1 MIQKLLGGFM
11 LFGVLGALVLPQQF
25 VDEGAKPPATQAIAV
40 SETPLSPAQIHAAQ
54 KKQQRANLPAPA
66 NYEIYYFGSERCGYC
81 ARWMAGSYRDW
92 KRDPARRTAR
102 LHLAP
107 EVEAFAVNRG
117 VRGENFG
124 RYHRVF
130 ERAFKDR
137 HFGFPG
143 FVLTSNDDIV
153 DVGTGEATWNRMAR
167 KVRQEA
173 ELEKLRR

>member
-1 MIQKLLGGFM
+1 
-11 LFGVLGALVLPQQF
+11 
-25 VDEGAKPPATQAIAV
+25 
-40 SETPLSPAQIHAAQ
+40 
-54 KKQQRANLPAPA
+54 
-66 NYEIYYFGSERCGYC
+66 
-81 ARWMAGSYRDW
+81 MAGPYRDW
-92 KRDPARRTAR
+92 QRDPARRAAR

-107 EVEAFAVNRG
+107 EVEAFTVNRG

-143 FVLTSNDDIV
+143 FVLTSNDSIV
-153 DVGTGEATWNRMAR
+153 DVGTGEAAWNRMAK